1 MKKLKCSLILLI
13 LNLIINNV
21 LSMHKTLEFDSI
33 KLEKYNKLSKQ
44 ELDKKLLNILNKS
57 NLDKN
62 YLRKCVN
69 LIIAGANINMQNKY
83 GITTLMMVSMKGYL
97 GLVKALLEYTGKEP
111 IDLNIQDEN
120 GYTALME
127 AAFYGHLEIVRILLE
142 SENCKS
148 PIDLNLKNKC
158 GNTALDLAYINKKT
172 DIEGLLNKYL

>member
-69 LIIAGANINMQNKY
+69 LIIAGANINMQK
-83 GITTLMMVSMKGYL
+83 
-97 GLVKALLEYTGKEP
+97 LENINLKE
-111 IDLNIQDEN
+111 LK
-120 GYTALME
+120 
-127 AAFYGHLEIVRILLE
+127 
-142 SENCKS
+142 KS
-148 PIDLNLKNKC
+148 PAVMEFGKNQYSDQIKKC
-158 GNTALDLAYINKKT
+158 LRLWPQDNNT
-172 DIEGLLNKYL
+172 EGFFVAKITKI